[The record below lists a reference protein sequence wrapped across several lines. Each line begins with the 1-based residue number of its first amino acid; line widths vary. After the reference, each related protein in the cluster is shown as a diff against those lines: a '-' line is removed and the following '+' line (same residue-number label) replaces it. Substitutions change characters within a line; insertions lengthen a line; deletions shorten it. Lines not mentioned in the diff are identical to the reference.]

1 MTLKE
6 FIASRKFL
14 ALKNYDEEKVE
25 GYSYVTDTYP
35 LPEDGANKFTRS
47 HSDYCEEHHWITKV
61 DGTKYHLI
69 LCNADYLDTDLAK
82 LEKMLYDFIYGS
94 FGTSNN

>member
-47 HSDYCEEHHWITKV
+47 HSDYE
-61 DGTKYHLI
+61 G
-69 LCNADYLDTDLAK
+69 
-82 LEKMLYDFIYGS
+82 
-94 FGTSNN
+94 